1 MNQQPEAI
9 VQPLEAH
16 LSTRTLPVIGIVLV
30 NYNGGNYLPACLQ
43 SLTAVAYP
51 SVKIVLV
58 DNASTDG
65 SADWVAAHYP
75 NVHLIRLAENTG
87 ITGGNEA
94 GITWC
99 LAQQCDYVL
108 LLNNDTEVD
117 SHFLTHL
124 VAAAEPDTIVVP
136 KILYHDDPKRIN
148 NHFGDFDYWRG
159 VHRDFFYNHL
169 DDTHTSQIVYG
180 KMTSTC
186 ATLFPSEL
194 LKRIGAYDAAYFIY
208 YDDTD
213 LITRAVRLGA
223 KVKFVPQAV
232 VYHKES
238 STSGGKMSPLTVY
251 YCTRNRLYFMRKHQ
265 QNPAALVFFFI
276 YFFITRLPWGV
287 LRLIKGERR
296 QIRAMMNGVVDFLK
310 GRMGKAPKE
319 RYDP

>member
-1 MNQQPEAI
+1 MNQQPEAT
-9 VQPLEAH
+9 VQQIREHRSP
-16 LSTRTLPVIGIVLV
+16 RTLPVIGIVLV
-30 NYNGGNYLPACLQ
+30 NYNGGSYLPACLQ
-43 SLTAVAYP
+43 SLTAVVYP

-65 SADWVAAHYP
+65 SADWVAANYP
-75 NVHLIRLAENTG
+75 DIHLIRLPENTG

-94 GITWC
+94 GIMWC
-99 LAQQCDYVL
+99 LEQQCDYVL

-124 VAAAEPDTIVVP
+124 VEAAEPDTIIVP
-136 KILYHDDPKRIN
+136 KILYYDDPKRIN

-159 VHRDFFYNHL
+159 VHRDFFYNRL
-169 DDTHTSQIVYG
+169 DNERTSQIVYG

-186 ATLFPSEL
+186 AALFPRAL
-194 LKRIGAYDAAYFIY
+194 LERVGTYDAAYFIY
-208 YDDTD
+208 CDDTD
-213 LITRAVRLGA
+213 LITRAVSLGA

-265 QNPAALVFFFI
+265 HNPVALIFFFI
-276 YFFITRLPWGV
+276 YFFMTRLLWV
-287 LRLIKGERR
+287 ALRLIKGERR
-296 QIRAMMNGVVDFLK
+296 QIRAMINGVVDFLR
-310 GRMGKAPKE
+310 GRMGKALEE
-319 RYDP
+319 RYR